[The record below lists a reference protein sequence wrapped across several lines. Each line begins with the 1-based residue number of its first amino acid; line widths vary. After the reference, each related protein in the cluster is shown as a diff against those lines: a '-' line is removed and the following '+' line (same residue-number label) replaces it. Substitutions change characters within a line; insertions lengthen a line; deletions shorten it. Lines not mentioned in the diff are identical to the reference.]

1 MKLYLFSLK
10 FITAIALLPFYAQ
23 SQSLPSDS
31 VFVFSY
37 FKGNS
42 EDGLHLAYSTDGF
55 NWEALNNDK
64 SFLKPTA
71 AKDKLM
77 RDPCIIKGGDGLFHM
92 VWTVSWNDRGIGYA
106 NSKDLVNWSEQTYI
120 PVMDGEPL
128 ARNCWAPE
136 IFYDAPKKRYII
148 YWATTIPGRFP
159 ETEKLGDDS
168 YNHRMY
174 YVITRDFKSFSK
186 PKVLYDQGFNVI
198 DATIHKIGKEYVM
211 FLKDETLKPIP
222 QKNLRIAKSRNLLKG
237 YGKPSEPIT
246 GNYWAEGPTA
256 IYHNGQWIV
265 YFDKYRDKRYGAVA
279 SSDLKNWTDIS
290 EKIQFPSGTRH
301 GTVLKISRE
310 EFQALSKYT
319 Q

>member
-168 YNHRMY
+168 YNHR
-174 YVITRDFKSFSK
+174 
-186 PKVLYDQGFNVI
+186 
-198 DATIHKIGKEYVM
+198 
-211 FLKDETLKPIP
+211 
-222 QKNLRIAKSRNLLKG
+222 
-237 YGKPSEPIT
+237 
-246 GNYWAEGPTA
+246 
-256 IYHNGQWIV
+256 
-265 YFDKYRDKRYGAVA
+265 
-279 SSDLKNWTDIS
+279 
-290 EKIQFPSGTRH
+290 
-301 GTVLKISRE
+301 
-310 EFQALSKYT
+310 
-319 Q
+319 